1 MSNDTV
7 IVDREQL
14 ESVIATLQSQVDK
27 LVKENGELQI
37 EVSTAVTKIANLES
51 RNSVLSSEVGR
62 IEATLHTQYNQ
73 QISNLTRE
81 NSKLSNQIWEAENQ
95 SREKETKIFLL
106 EYELENS
113 KKSIE
118 VAKQMNPIVLD
129 SWESRLD
136 EGYRKI
142 EEKIEISSPEI
153 KNMLMDESRPFSKW
167 MKSQY
172 FYNVITFLNEGNTD
186 NIEGEFFWDPNMPLE
201 FSMDFHRQDLW
212 HGLEDI
218 GFSLHNPESLA
229 KDEIMEEFSLLH
241 ESIIET
247 VEGMTQIPSNESIIE
262 ELNKISGK
270 QHINNAFPYVDW
282 SRANKSKAWYKD
294 VNWSLVDFES
304 LSEHE
309 KDKLDWAKIN
319 YKEASTNDSFDTS
332 LIDWSDISVAKE
344 NLQAKAYEAVNWDS
358 FDLSSFSEEE
368 KQHIDSTK
376 VDYAKILTNLKTQ
389 DNIEFDIDSLNW
401 SFINDLDPYFKKKI
415 YKKVAWDRI
424 NFSAADSSAF
434 DWSEVNIKKA
444 MKSNQFTLDDID
456 IEETKKSKA
465 FKKLKHALKKSSAD
479 DLLAAASSETL
490 QSIGYKNI
498 AGWIG
503 NNLIINGDEASGFSL
518 IMKPLNYVRASAIAS
533 SMGGTLA
540 SIDDAG
546 AVNQLRLIMEDN
558 ELISQKI
565 NNTMADDRS
574 LVWFDEKDGEGT
586 LREHKALDLQVF
598 DQYGGTADDV
608 ITGNSK
614 LWFFIDH
621 GQPASSNN
629 DQSSQDNDFSS
640 DPISG
645 PDTDFIE
652 PNIPDIDFEN
662 TIPDIDYTEP
672 TIPDIDYTVVPTI
685 PVIDFENTI
694 PDIDYTEPT
703 IPDID
708 YTVPTIPVID
718 IENTITEHYLADIAV
733 SSSYF
738 F

>member
-1 MSNDTV
+1 
-7 IVDREQL
+7 
-14 ESVIATLQSQVDK
+14 
-27 LVKENGELQI
+27 
-37 EVSTAVTKIANLES
+37 
-51 RNSVLSSEVGR
+51 
-62 IEATLHTQYNQ
+62 
-73 QISNLTRE
+73 
-81 NSKLSNQIWEAENQ
+81 
-95 SREKETKIFLL
+95 
-106 EYELENS
+106 
-113 KKSIE
+113 
-118 VAKQMNPIVLD
+118 
-129 SWESRLD
+129 
-136 EGYRKI
+136 
-142 EEKIEISSPEI
+142 
-153 KNMLMDESRPFSKW
+153 
-167 MKSQY
+167 
-172 FYNVITFLNEGNTD
+172 
-186 NIEGEFFWDPNMPLE
+186 
-201 FSMDFHRQDLW
+201 
-212 HGLEDI
+212 
-218 GFSLHNPESLA
+218 
-229 KDEIMEEFSLLH
+229 
-241 ESIIET
+241 
-247 VEGMTQIPSNESIIE
+247 MTQIPSNESIIE
-262 ELNKISGK
+262 ELNKIAGK

-282 SRANKSKAWYKD
+282 ARANKSKAWYKD

-376 VDYAKILTNLKTQ
+376 VDYAKIVTYLKTQ
-389 DNIEFDIDSLNW
+389 DNIEFEIDSLDW

-415 YKKVAWDRI
+415 YKKVAWDKT

-444 MKSNQFTLDDID
+444 MKSNQFTLDAID

-465 FKKLKHALKKSSAD
+465 FKKLKHELKKSSAD

-586 LREHKALDLQVF
+586 LRKHKALDLQVF

-645 PDTDFIE
+645 VDICNLCTPDSDFIE

-662 TIPDIDYTEP
+662 TIPDIDHT
-672 TIPDIDYTVVPTI
+672 VPTI

-694 PDIDYTEPT
+694 PDIDHTVPT
-703 IPDID
+703 IPDIGH
-708 YTVPTIPVID
+708 TVPTIPD
-718 IENTITEHYLADIAV
+718 IGLENTITEHYLVDIV